1 MPIGVN
7 LCCSPKEI
15 KRGAS
20 FCLDQYFQKGQI
32 MDKEFKIGDLVIFE
46 MNKSDSQIPSGT
58 VGVVEA
64 VYKDACKINFI
75 ELDLNRIVSNDW
87 LEKKSLA
94 GFEKVQQNI
103 EDKIVRARLITS
115 LCAFRQLSFIQVSE
129 AVKDL
134 ENVHIKLL
142 VEIENLGNSDAFITA
157 LNRLNSIP
165 CLKEN
170 KD

>member
-1 MPIGVN
+1 MN
-7 LCCSPKEI
+7 
-15 KRGAS
+15 
-20 FCLDQYFQKGQI
+20 
-32 MDKEFKIGDLVIFE
+32 KEFKIGDLVIFE

-58 VGVVEA
+58 VGVVEVA
-64 VYKDACKINFI
+64 YKDACKINFI
-75 ELDLNRIVSNDW
+75 ELNLNQIVSNDW

-94 GFEKVQQNI
+94 GFEKAQQNI
-103 EDKIVRARLITS
+103 KDKIERARLITS
-115 LCAFRQLSFIQVSE
+115 LCAARQLSFIQANE

-142 VEIENLGNSDAFITA
+142 VEIESFGNSDAFITA

-165 CLKEN
+165 CLNKN